1 MLRIDIPST
10 ADVTIA
16 NRTFDEYGL
25 PKPYN
30 GTDTEVNGDLILLF
44 EDEEEAVAYLDDL
57 EEYTADLDNKS
68 PAKPVINALITAINN
83 DEFVQA
89 YLQ

>member
-1 MLRIDIPST
+1 
-10 ADVTIA
+10 
-16 NRTFDEYGL
+16 
-25 PKPYN
+25 
-30 GTDTEVNGDLILLF
+30 LF